1 VAKTQVDTIRASYMA
16 LNEGDVQGALDAL
29 HRDAVWHESSELP
42 EGDEFIGR
50 AEIEKFLQDFLEQ
63 WEVFHQQIESTLHEG
78 DRVLVNIHLTAVGR
92 ASGVEVNVRYAHV
105 WTMREDRAER
115 VDAFYDPEKALRE
128 LET

>member
-1 VAKTQVDTIRASYMA
+1 
-16 LNEGDVQGALDAL
+16 
-29 HRDAVWHESSELP
+29 
-42 EGDEFIGR
+42 
-50 AEIEKFLQDFLEQ
+50 
-63 WEVFHQQIESTLHEG
+63 
-78 DRVLVNIHLTAVGR
+78 VLVNIHLTAVGR